1 MTTVV
6 TIIGKGGTGKTTTAV
21 SLADCFAQD
30 AGKRVLLVDFDTQ
43 PSATSW
49 LAPEFEGQAEEQLR
63 GMGAA
68 GVMVDAVSIKDAVV
82 PIAERLDLLPGS
94 WVLAGVEE
102 RLAQIKRRS
111 EHQLGERL
119 AKQAKG
125 YDLVIVDTPRALDSN
140 LGFNALEAADQIL
153 IALELATSSMDA
165 LRAQLELLGEFQP
178 PRLAGLVACK
188 VDRRTAKGRTG
199 VGDLVNAG
207 HVVLGEIP
215 ISSGFQYAWDSRE
228 LPSRSVAGD
237 RATKAYQE
245 LAGAVSHVIASNG
258 RKATNAKKG

>member
-1 MTTVV
+1 MATVI

-21 SLADCFAQD
+21 SLADCLAVD
-30 AGKRVLLVDFDTQ
+30 HGARVLLVDFDTQ

-49 LAPEFEGQAEEQLR
+49 LAPQFEGQPEDQLR

-68 GVMVDAVSIKDAVV
+68 GVMVDALSVADAVI
-82 PIAERLDLLPGS
+82 PIGPGLDLLPGS

-102 RLAQIKRRS
+102 RLAQLKRRS

-119 AKQAKG
+119 AGQATG
-125 YDLVIVDTPRALDSN
+125 YDIVIVDTPRALDSN
-140 LGFNALEAADQIL
+140 LGFNALEAADQVL

-199 VGDLVNAG
+199 VGDLLGAG

-215 ISSGFQYAWDSRE
+215 ISSGFQWAWDSRA

-237 RATKAYQE
+237 RATRAYQE
-245 LAGAVSHVIASNG
+245 LAGAMSKVIAPNT
-258 RKATNAKKG
+258 RKAADVTKG